1 MSEDVEK
8 MNKYLDGVAE
18 FLCKHVPDYKELPS
32 DSLAALE
39 HIWLALANNRLEFI
53 SILDTVKRTRNRTSK

>member
-1 MSEDVEK
+1 MSEDIDK
-8 MNKYLDGVAE
+8 MNKYLDGIAE

-53 SILDTVKRTRNRTSK
+53 SVLDNVKRTRNRVNK

>member
-32 DSLAALE
+32 DSLSALE

>member
-39 HIWLALANNRLEFI
+39 HIWLAVANNRLEFI